1 MRLRSSSGPR
11 RSFEKRS
18 GYRSDT
24 TSPAY
29 FNCARLSPWRA
40 SGQRWQSSP
49 GPRKG
54 SGFAD
59 AQRLAAGGYAVVVAD
74 LDGDAAAEAA
84 ETLGGGA
91 IGLPVDVVDPAAV
104 DELFARVDRD
114 LGRLDVLVNNAGISY
129 PSRPST
135 DRGAVAA
142 DARHPPRR
150 HLPLLERAYPLL
162 ARQGGAIV
170 NVSSI
175 AAILGAGKRASYS
188 AAKGGI
194 AALTRDLA
202 IEWAP
207 DGIRVNAVAPGVIET
222 EILTRTSSAAC
233 STRRRSTPAS
243 RSAGWAVPRRSPRPV
258 YFLAETATYVTGQVI
273 VVDGGFTVAFAW

>member
-1 MRLRSSSGPR
+1 V
-11 RSFEKRS
+11 
-18 GYRSDT
+18 
-24 TSPAY
+24 A
-29 FNCARLSPWRA
+29 AA
-40 SGQRWQSSP
+40 HGQP
-49 GPRKG
+49 VAVVTGAAKG
-54 SGFAD
+54 LGLAD

-74 LDGDAAAEAA
+74 LDGDAAGGAA
-84 ETLGGGA
+84 ARLGGGA
-91 IGLPVDVVDPAAV
+91 VGIAVDVADPAAV

-129 PSRPST
+129 PEPTLEVTEERWQRMIDIHLGGTFRCSR
-135 DRGAVAA
+135 G
-142 DARHPPRR
+142 
-150 HLPLLERAYPLL
+150 AYPLL

-194 AALTRDLA
+194 MALTRDLA

-222 EILTRTSSAAC
+222 EILIDNIERGLLDPSAFDA
-233 STRRRSTPAS
+233 RIPLGRL
-243 RSAGWAVPRRSPRPV
+243 GRPEEIADAV
-258 YFLAETATYVTGQVI
+258 YFLAHTATYVTGQII
-273 VVDGGFTVAFAW
+273 VVDGGFTVSFAW

>member
-1 MRLRSSSGPR
+1 M
-11 RSFEKRS
+11 
-18 GYRSDT
+18 
-24 TSPAY
+24 
-29 FNCARLSPWRA
+29 A
-40 SGQRWQSSP
+40 SEQRVAVVT
-49 GPRKG
+49 GAAKG
-54 SGFAD
+54 LGFAD

-74 LDGDAAAEAA
+74 LDGDAAAQAA

-91 IGLPVDVVDPAAV
+91 IAVPVDVVDPAAV

-129 PSRPST
+129 PEPTVDVTEERWQRMIDIHLGGTFRCSRS
-135 DRGAVAA
+135 
-142 DARHPPRR
+142 
-150 HLPLLERAYPLL
+150 AYPLL

-194 AALTRDLA
+194 AAMTRDLA
-202 IEWAP
+202 IEWAA

-222 EILTRTSSAAC
+222 EILIDNIERGLLD
-233 STRRRSTPAS
+233 PATFDA
-243 RSAGWAVPRRSPRPV
+243 RIPLGRMGRPEEIADTV
-258 YFLAETATYVTGQVI
+258 YFLADTATYVTGQVI

>member
-1 MRLRSSSGPR
+1 MAS
-11 RSFEKRS
+11 
-18 GYRSDT
+18 
-24 TSPAY
+24 
-29 FNCARLSPWRA
+29 A
-40 SGQRWQSSP
+40 SGQKVAVVTGAAQ
-49 GPRKG
+49 GL
-54 SGFAD
+54 GFAD

-74 LDGDAAAEAA
+74 LDGDAAPRAA
-84 ETLGGGA
+84 EMLGGGA
-91 IGLPVDVVDPAAV
+91 IGVQVDVVDPAAV

-129 PSRPST
+129 PEPTVDVTEERWQRMIDIHLGGTFRCSR
-135 DRGAVAA
+135 A
-142 DARHPPRR
+142 
-150 HLPLLERAYPLL
+150 AYPLL

-222 EILTRTSSAAC
+222 EILTENIERGPARPGDVRRAHPPRPDGAA
-233 STRRRSTPAS
+233 
-243 RSAGWAVPRRSPRPV
+243 PRRSPRRSTSSQTRPRTSR
-258 YFLAETATYVTGQVI
+258 AR
-273 VVDGGFTVAFAW
+273 

>member
-1 MRLRSSSGPR
+1 MANADGR
-11 RSFEKRS
+11 RVAVVT
-18 GYRSDT
+18 G
-24 TSPAY
+24 A
-29 FNCARLSPWRA
+29 
-40 SGQRWQSSP
+40 G
-49 GPRKG
+49 KG
-54 SGFAD
+54 LGLAD

-74 LDGDAAAEAA
+74 LDAEAA
-84 ETLGGGA
+84 ERAAARLGGGA
-91 IGLPVDVVDPAAV
+91 IGIVVDVADPAAV

-129 PSRPST
+129 PEPTVDVTEERWQRMIDIHLGGTFRCSR
-135 DRGAVAA
+135 
-142 DARHPPRR
+142 
-150 HLPLLERAYPLL
+150 RAYPLL

-222 EILTRTSSAAC
+222 EILTENIERGLLD
-233 STRRRSTPAS
+233 PAVFDA
-243 RSAGWAVPRRSPRPV
+243 RIPLGRMGRAEEIAETV
-258 YFLAETATYVTGQVI
+258 YFLAHTATYVTGQVI
-273 VVDGGFTVAFAW
+273 VVDGGFTVSFAW

>member
-1 MRLRSSSGPR
+1 MLR
-11 RSFEKRS
+11 
-18 GYRSDT
+18 
-24 TSPAY
+24 
-29 FNCARLSPWRA
+29 
-40 SGQRWQSSP
+40 P
-49 GPRKG
+49 GR
-54 SGFAD
+54 
-59 AQRLAAGGYAVVVAD
+59 
-74 LDGDAAAEAA
+74 GDARRRRDRR
-84 ETLGGGA
+84 
-91 IGLPVDVVDPAAV
+91 PVDVVDPAAV

-114 LGRLDVLVNNAGISY
+114 LGRLDVLVNNAGSATPEPTVDVTEERWQRMIDIHLGGTFRC
-129 PSRPST
+129 SRS
-135 DRGAVAA
+135 
-142 DARHPPRR
+142 
-150 HLPLLERAYPLL
+150 AYPLL

-222 EILTRTSSAAC
+222 EILIDNIERGLLD
-233 STRRRSTPAS
+233 PATFDA
-243 RSAGWAVPRRSPRPV
+243 RIPLGRMGRPEEIAETV
-258 YFLAETATYVTGQVI
+258 YFLADTATYVTGQVI